1 MSDDW
6 QGAERRARPEL
17 WEVGLARVEGKLDA
31 IIASTTSLS
40 ASVTAMDQRIRSL
53 EAEMA
58 SSRQQLSDIERRQ
71 PPRISWTA
79 ATSAI
84 VAIIALGLV
93 LAEAIY
99 RR

>member
-1 MSDDW
+1 MTDD
-6 QGAERRARPEL
+6 GPTRPA
-17 WEVGLARVEGKLDA
+17 WEVSLARVEGKLDA
-31 IIASTTSLS
+31 IIASTASLS

-58 SSRQQLSDIERRQ
+58 SSRQQLSYIERRQ
-71 PPRISWTA
+71 PPRINWTA
-79 ATSAI
+79 AASAI
-84 VAIIALGLV
+84 VAIVALGIV